1 MNKRIIFF
9 ILGRLLLIESVFL
22 LISSGVSLIYGEA
35 EYKSFLITAA
45 IAIIAGLLSWIPS
58 RNVERNL
65 GKKEGYII
73 VSLVWVIFSLFGAL
87 PFVISGAIPSYTDA
101 FFETMSGFTTT
112 GSSILSADRIEN
124 LSYGL
129 HFWRSITQW
138 IGGMG
143 IIVMAIAIFPLLG
156 IGGMQL
162 FVAEVPGPSK
172 DKLHPRIKETAKR
185 LWGIYIIFTIAEAI
199 LLYLNNYIN
208 PSDSP
213 MTVFDAICHSF
224 TTMATGGYSTHGASI
239 AYWNGSYIHYVI
251 SLFMLIA
258 GTNFTLTYFA
268 LQGKLSRIYKDEE
281 FKFYIGFILAL
292 TILIAFFLVF
302 IHDQEIAVSFR
313 DSLFQVISI
322 VTTTGFATVD
332 YTMWAPFI
340 GVIIFMMMFLGGS
353 AGSTGG
359 GMKIVRVALIMKNS
373 YFELRRLLHSH
384 AVIPVKFN
392 KHSVSA
398 KIITNVLAFM
408 VLYMMIFAFGTVVI
422 SAMGYDLDTSM
433 GAVAATLGNIGPGIG
448 DVGPSANFAHFPDF
462 GKWFLSFLM
471 LLGRLELFTVL
482 VLFSR
487 SFWRR

>member
-22 LISSGVSLIYGEA
+22 LISSGVSLIYGEP

-45 IAIIAGLLSWIPS
+45 ISISAGLLSWLPS
-58 RNVERNL
+58 IGVERSL

-87 PFVISGAIPSYTDA
+87 PFVISGAIPNYADA

-112 GSSILSADRIEN
+112 GSSILSAERIDD

-185 LWGIYIIFTIAEAI
+185 LWGIYIIFTLAEAI

-208 PSDSP
+208 PSDNP

-239 AYWNGSYIHYVI
+239 AFWESSYIHYIVI
-251 SLFMLIA
+251 LFMFIA
-258 GTNFTLTYFA
+258 GTNFTLSYFA
-268 LQGKLSRIYKDEE
+268 LQGKFSKMFKDEE
-281 FKFYIGFILAL
+281 FKFYLGFTLGF
-292 TILIAFFLVF
+292 TVLIAFFLVF
-302 IHDQEIAVSFR
+302 IHNQEVTVSFR
-313 DSLFQVISI
+313 DSLFQVVSI
-322 VTTTGFATVD
+322 LTTTGYATVD
-332 YTMWAPFI
+332 YTTWAPFI
-340 GVIIFMMMFLGGS
+340 GVMIFILMFLGGS

-359 GMKIVRVALIMKNS
+359 GMKIVRVALIIKNS
-373 YFELRRLLHSH
+373 YFELRRLLHPH
-384 AVIPVKFN
+384 AIIPVKFN
-392 KHSVSA
+392 KHSVGA
-398 KIITNVLAFM
+398 KIITNILAFM
-408 VLYMMIFAFGTVVI
+408 VLYVMIFVFGTVVI

-448 DVGPSANFAHFPDF
+448 EVGPSSNFADFPDF
-462 GKWFLSFLM
+462 AKWFLSFLM
-471 LLGRLELFTVL
+471 LLGRLELFTIL

-487 SFWRR
+487 SFWRK